1 MGKFIC
7 VCAPGFIGK
16 VCEKGNFSFDPECLG
31 FPMDV
36 QVKLLED
43 ILMQQKPFKFEF
55 HPPLSLY
62 LTEKGITL
70 KLQRIEAS

>member
-1 MGKFIC
+1 
-7 VCAPGFIGK
+7 
-16 VCEKGNFSFDPECLG
+16 
-31 FPMDV
+31 MDV
-36 QVKLLED
+36 QEKLLED